1 MGSWTVQ
8 EHVDHQHKEGK
19 KIEQVKNVIEEE
31 MENNEDS
38 GSKWMTWTAISL
50 IFGDVKN
57 MMERRGRTFIFFFHI
72 IGVNSIN

>member
-1 MGSWTVQ
+1 M
-8 EHVDHQHKEGK
+8 
-19 KIEQVKNVIEEE
+19 KNVIEEE